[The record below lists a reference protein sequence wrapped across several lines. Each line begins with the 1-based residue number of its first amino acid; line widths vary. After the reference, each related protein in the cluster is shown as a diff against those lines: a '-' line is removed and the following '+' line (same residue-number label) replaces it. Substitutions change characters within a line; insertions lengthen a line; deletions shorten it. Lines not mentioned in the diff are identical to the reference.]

1 MRRTLTRLLPLL
13 IIATVLV
20 GGPTTG
26 SAQIWPDV
34 RLIHSVPDVGAVD
47 VYVNG
52 LRILNDMDFSGHT
65 DYLSAPPGTQNVE
78 VFADGGD
85 EPLLT
90 DQFKIEGQQRYTV
103 AFHRDAASELAMS
116 VWTDEIGQRRQDRSR
131 LRVLHLAPAPE
142 QVSIARPDGPAPF
155 DRVAR
160 SEATGYTSVPKGTL
174 TLQVRNPAAD
184 RTLME
189 TERTLP
195 GKSAASLALIP
206 DPTDATL
213 DALWL
218 HDAGPWNAT
227 D

>member
-1 MRRTLTRLLPLL
+1 MRRTLMRLVPLL
-13 IIATVLV
+13 MIATALV
-20 GGPTTG
+20 GGATTG

-34 RLIHSVPDVGAVD
+34 RLIHGASDVGAVD

-52 LRILNDMDFSGHT
+52 LRILNDMEFSGHT

-78 VFADGGD
+78 VFADGGE

-90 DQFKIEGQQRYTV
+90 DQFVIEGQQRYTV

-116 VWTDEIGQRRQDRSR
+116 VWTDEVGRRPEDRSR
-131 LRVLHLAPAPE
+131 LRVLHLAPNPE
-142 QVSIARPDGPAPF
+142 QISIARPDGPAPF
-155 DRVAR
+155 DSVTHN
-160 SEATGYTSVPKGTL
+160 EATGYTSVPSGPL
-174 TLQVRNPAAD
+174 TLRVRNPASD
-184 RTLME
+184 ETLAE

-195 GKSAASLALIP
+195 GESAASLALIP

-218 HDAGPWNAT
+218 HDAGPWTTT

>member
-1 MRRTLTRLLPLL
+1 MRRTAIRLLPLL
-13 IIATVLV
+13 ITVALL
-20 GGPTTG
+20 GGSTLG
-26 SAQIWPDV
+26 QAQIWPDV
-34 RLIHSVPDVGAVD
+34 RLIHATSDVGAID

-52 LRILNDMDFSGHT
+52 LRILNDMEFSGHT

-85 EPLLT
+85 EPLMT

-103 AFHRDAASELAMS
+103 AFHRNAASELAMS
-116 VWTDEIGQRRQDRSR
+116 VWTDEVGQRPQDRSR

-142 QVSIARPDGPAPF
+142 VVSIARPDGPAPF

-160 SEATGYTSVPKGTL
+160 NEATDYTSVPSGPL
-174 TLQVRNPAAD
+174 TLQVRNPASD
-184 RTLME
+184 ETLAE
-189 TERTLP
+189 IERTLP

>member
-1 MRRTLTRLLPLL
+1 MRRAAIRLLPLL
-13 IIATVLV
+13 IAVALL
-20 GGPTTG
+20 GGSTLG
-26 SAQIWPDV
+26 QAQIWPDV
-34 RLIHSVPDVGAVD
+34 RLVHAASNVEAID

-52 LRILNDMDFSGHT
+52 LRILNDMEFSGHT

-78 VFADGGD
+78 VFADGGE

-116 VWTDEIGQRRQDRSR
+116 VWTDEIGQRPQETSR

-142 QVSIARPDGPAPF
+142 QVSIARPGGPAPF
-155 DRVAR
+155 DRVAHN
-160 SEATGYTSVPKGTL
+160 EATGYTSVPSGPL
-174 TLQVRNPAAD
+174 TLQVRNPASD
-184 RTLME
+184 ETLVE